1 MGAGTARTAILA
13 SRALEAAAKSSSP
26 GLKNAPTAR
35 HGPVGWATEDAALY
49 RVALRIP
56 DHDFRAAIAVRM
68 KPRGPAA
75 LPSRFVAVVCFA
87 HALAGCAAGFAAP
100 PGQRPAVMPAPSR
113 ALLTAP
119 AKPDCTFHETGL
131 GDTVSD
137 AAESARQKLDYERL
151 CYRRAEMQM
160 RARLQRLQAA
170 IAAGTQPSRRR
181 CGLFCGL
188 CEAQAAGRLATD

>member
-1 MGAGTARTAILA
+1 
-13 SRALEAAAKSSSP
+13 EAAAKSSPPS
-26 GLKNAPTAR
+26 LKNAPTAS

-56 DHDFRAAIAVRM
+56 DHDFRAAIAVRV
-68 KPRGPAA
+68 KPRGPAT

-100 PGQRPAVMPAPSR
+100 AAQRPAITPAPSR
-113 ALLTAP
+113 ALLAAP

-137 AAESARQKLDYERL
+137 AVETARQKLDYERL

-160 RARLQRLQAA
+160 RARPQRLPA
-170 IAAGTQPSRRR
+170 P
-181 CGLFCGL
+181 L
-188 CEAQAAGRLATD
+188 AAGRQPRPPRGGLFFRVLAGAAPRPPGAAGLVSHA